1 MFHFP
6 LKVGDKL
13 LSVNGHSLVGADHYG
28 AVEVLRSSGHSLVL
42 VISREVSRLVPLP
55 NAKVHFFLFC
65 FKIFFRKLLTE
76 KLLVIYFILSAV
88 VTREVN
94 LQLICFAH

>member
-13 LSVNGHSLVGADHYG
+13 LSVNGQSLVGADHYG

-55 NAKVHFFLFC
+55 NAKVHFFL
-65 FKIFFRKLLTE
+65 
-76 KLLVIYFILSAV
+76 LLVI
-88 VTREVN
+88 
-94 LQLICFAH
+94 LIYKFLLESFL

>member
-55 NAKVHFFLFC
+55 NAKVHFFSFTCYFALQVF
-65 FKIFFRKLLTE
+65 IRKLLTW
-76 KLLVIYFILSAV
+76 LICYFIPSAV
-88 VTREVN
+88 VTR
-94 LQLICFAH
+94 